1 MVQSPYAK
9 QRGVINVEINITAA
23 AAEKINQ
30 RVNGREGYL
39 KLKYDTDGCGCAV
52 NGVVALWFVPNLDSD
67 DIAIETNDRTVYV
80 EKSKTVFFDEQMKI
94 DFSNTA
100 NCFQLKSPQQILNG
114 HMSLLIKEKT
124 D

>member
-1 MVQSPYAK
+1 M
-9 QRGVINVEINITAA
+9 EINITAA

-30 RVNGREGYL
+30 RVHGREGYL

-67 DIAIETNDRTVYV
+67 DIPIETNDRTVYV
-80 EKSKTVFFDEQMKI
+80 EKSKTVFLDEQMKI
-94 DFSNTA
+94 DFSNAA

>member
-1 MVQSPYAK
+1 M
-9 QRGVINVEINITAA
+9 EINITAA

-30 RVNGREGYL
+30 RIDGRDGYL

-67 DIAIETNDRTVYV
+67 DIAIETNDRTIYA

-114 HMSLLIKEKT
+114 HMSLLIKAKT

>member
-1 MVQSPYAK
+1 M
-9 QRGVINVEINITAA
+9 EIELTAA
-23 AAEKINQ
+23 AAEKINM
-30 RVNGREGYL
+30 RTEGREGFL

-52 NGVVALWFVPNLDSD
+52 NGVVALWFVQVLDED
-67 DIAIETNDRTVYV
+67 DIPIETNDRTIYV

-94 DFSNTA
+94 DFSNSS

-114 HMSLLIKEKT
+114 HMSLVITEKT